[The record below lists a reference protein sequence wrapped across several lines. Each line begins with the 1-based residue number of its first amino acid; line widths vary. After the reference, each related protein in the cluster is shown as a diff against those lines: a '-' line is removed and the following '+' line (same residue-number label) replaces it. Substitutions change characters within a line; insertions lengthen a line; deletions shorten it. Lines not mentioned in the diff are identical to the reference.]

1 MRDNSEQ
8 RPFTYHASRIIKE
21 SVMTEQAL
29 TDNLLSQQLDE
40 YRLEALLG
48 HGGMARVYRGFD
60 TRLKRQAAIKVIDTP
75 FQADPAYTARFER
88 EAQAIAQ
95 LKHPHVV
102 GVYRYG
108 EANGR
113 LYIAMEYI
121 EGDDLETVLA
131 KYHDDEQFMPPA
143 KVSQIIRPVCLAL
156 DYVHSQGVIHR
167 DIKPSNIMLNPQ
179 GQPILTDFGLVLLDY
194 QTRGEIF
201 GTPHYIAP
209 EQVVSSAGAVPQ
221 SDLYSLGV
229 ILYEIFTGK
238 LPFEA
243 AHPYDI
249 AMLHLT
255 ESPPPPRQ
263 RRPDL
268 SPELEAVILKALAKE
283 PGDRYPGGAALAEA
297 LEHALQVKSAEVSAK
312 EVLAQAVVK
321 VEPRPK
327 AAVDHPPTLDE
338 VDISVHPAKKG
349 QVITTRYILKN
360 IRSLL
365 TELTVAL
372 TEEEL
377 RRLYFDLPEFK
388 PVHHQLARSKGK
400 AEIIDRLLEYCEQT
414 LQLDDLLALARE
426 NNRRVYEKHQPYYEI
441 VTAARRDLVG
451 RDLGRYHLV
460 ERLGQGG
467 MADVYKAYQAGL
479 ARYVAVKIIHSH
491 LAEDEEF
498 IERFESEAMAVAGL
512 HHSNIVQVFDFARE
526 DDLYYMVM
534 EFVEG
539 STLEAELKK
548 YKERH
553 ELLPLTETAAVF
565 GALANAIDYAHER
578 EVIHRDLKPAN
589 IMFTPRR
596 RVVLTDFGIA
606 RIMSMPSYTSKNAV
620 IGTPAYMSPEQAQ
633 GETVDKRSDI
643 YSLGVILYEMATG
656 QVPFEGDHPIA
667 IVLKLVNESWPLP
680 TSLNP
685 NLPAAVEQVIVKA
698 MSKNPDERY
707 QSAGEMAQALQ
718 QALALP
724 DPPPEKVERKM
735 LNVQRSTPEIEVK
748 IPAAD
753 GAEPT
758 WLNDLGK
765 LAAGLANLPKSSQVA
780 SGQSFVQIGTM
791 TNSYVSANWGNAAR
805 AVEPLAPR
813 TESHL
818 AIIYEQLDH
827 LQADVTAEAPPEKKA
842 AALERLHELR
852 EAFTCNPPDLDTLAY
867 VKSWFGKNVPP
878 LAEAV
883 TALIGHPSVGHLMAA
898 AGEAVAAEYRRRFG
912 EK

>member
-1 MRDNSEQ
+1 
-8 RPFTYHASRIIKE
+8 
-21 SVMTEQAL
+21 MTDQAM

-48 HGGMARVYRGFD
+48 QGGMARVYRGFD
-60 TRLKRQAAIKVIDTP
+60 VRLKRRAAIKVIDTP
-75 FQADPAYTARFER
+75 FRADPAYIARFER

-108 EANGR
+108 QANEL

-121 EGDDLETVLA
+121 EGADLETILA
-131 KYHDDEQFMPPA
+131 AHQEDQQAMSPA
-143 KVSQIIRPVCLAL
+143 EVSQIIRPICLAL

-209 EQVVSSAGAVPQ
+209 EQVISSAGAVPQ
-221 SDLYSLGV
+221 SDLYSVGV
-229 ILYEIFTGK
+229 MLYEIFTGK

-243 AHPYDI
+243 THPYDI

-255 ESPPPPRQ
+255 EPPPPPRQ
-263 RRPDL
+263 LKPDL
-268 SPELEAVILKALAKE
+268 SLELEAVLLKALAKE
-283 PGDRYPGGAALAEA
+283 TDGRYPNGAALADA
-297 LEHALQVKSAEVSAK
+297 LDQALQVKTSEGLKLSEILSK
-312 EVLAQAVVK
+312 PKTPLAHAVVK

-327 AAVDHPPTLDE
+327 AAADV
-338 VDISVHPAKKG
+338 SPALGEPQPQPVKKG

-360 IRSLL
+360 IRALL
-365 TELTVAL
+365 TELTTAL

-377 RRLYFDLPEFK
+377 RQLYFGLPEFK
-388 PVHHQLARSKGK
+388 PVHHQLARSNGK
-400 AEIIDRLLEYCEQT
+400 AEIIDRLLEYAEQT

-426 NNRRVYEKHQPYYEI
+426 NNRALYAKHQPYYEFI
-441 VTAARRDLVG
+441 TVARRDLIG
-451 RDLGRYHLV
+451 RNLGRYHLV

-467 MADVYKAYQAGL
+467 MADVYKAYQSGL
-479 ARYVAVKIIHSH
+479 SRYVAVKVIHSH

-498 IERFESEAMAVAGL
+498 IERFESEAMAVASL

-539 STLEAELKK
+539 VTLEAELKTH
-548 YKERH
+548 KEQQA
-553 ELLPLTETAAVF
+553 LLPLAETATIF
-565 GALANAIDYAHER
+565 QALAGAIDYAHSR
-578 EVIHRDLKPAN
+578 EVVHRDLKPGN

-643 YSLGVILYEMATG
+643 YSLGVILYEMSTG

-680 TSLNP
+680 TTLNP
-685 NLPAAVEQVIVKA
+685 NLPQPVEQVILKA
-698 MSKNPDERY
+698 MSKIRMIATRARGRWPRRY
-707 QSAGEMAQALQ
+707 SKPWLWRIRR
-718 QALALP
+718 LTW
-724 DPPPEKVERKM
+724 
-735 LNVQRSTPEIEVK
+735 N
-748 IPAAD
+748 
-753 GAEPT
+753 AE
-758 WLNDLGK
+758 
-765 LAAGLANLPKSSQVA
+765 
-780 SGQSFVQIGTM
+780 
-791 TNSYVSANWGNAAR
+791 
-805 AVEPLAPR
+805 
-813 TESHL
+813 
-818 AIIYEQLDH
+818 
-827 LQADVTAEAPPEKKA
+827 
-842 AALERLHELR
+842 
-852 EAFTCNPPDLDTLAY
+852 C
-867 VKSWFGKNVPP
+867 
-878 LAEAV
+878 
-883 TALIGHPSVGHLMAA
+883 
-898 AGEAVAAEYRRRFG
+898 
-912 EK
+912 